1 MGWLDRVLRRIGN
14 ATIFFKSSKVLG
26 KEAFYVHLCLLS
38 VYKSCD
44 TNNRIDLG
52 DIDTPNILLADVIA
66 LASIS
71 PNSLQNVLSIV
82 EKYASSGIFNI
93 VFIISNKSKMRAL
106 SMNLF

>member
-1 MGWLDRVLRRIGN
+1 MYQL
-14 ATIFFKSSKVLG
+14 
-26 KEAFYVHLCLLS
+26 
-38 VYKSCD
+38 CD